1 MTKPRCEQCLYFQPD
16 KVRMDMGDYDEGQCR
31 RNPKSTSHAYPYVTI
46 IDNIEARKLA
56 NERVVKAAFEFVAN
70 FDWSA
75 SDSTS
80 DDRWDAFFE
89 AVESHP
95 DWEGK

>member
-1 MTKPRCEQCLYFQPD
+1 MCVFERGEVVGFSLDLEDLQN
-16 KVRMDMGDYDEGQCR
+16 RME
-31 RNPKSTSHAYPYVTI
+31 
-46 IDNIEARKLA
+46 A